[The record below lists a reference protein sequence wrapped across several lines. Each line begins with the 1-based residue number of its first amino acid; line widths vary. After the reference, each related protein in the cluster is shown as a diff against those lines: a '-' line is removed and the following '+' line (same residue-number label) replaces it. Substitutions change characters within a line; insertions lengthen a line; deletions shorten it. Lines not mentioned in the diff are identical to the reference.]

1 LKLPGDSQGIPWER
15 IVADSQGIPW
25 ESLGVPWE
33 LRVLTVCCCFSKGDP
48 FMTLLPLTDCCVLL
62 GVDPKT
68 LRLWLTSA
76 HLSWSAHPTDARLKC
91 LTSTHLHLLAK
102 LHDRFL
108 PDPLPGEEGPSGLVP
123 IAPAASTQ
131 AASSQQSA
139 PSVSV
144 ASLPDVQDL
153 RHQFLLLHAQV
164 TTLQQQVTE
173 LALALLRD
181 RFSAGSTLL
190 TPTPAP
196 LPALPLPKPVAA
208 SSSRHRARA
217 TKPMATTVPDR
228 PRSRALPLL
237 EYAADGQLVI
247 ISPTQGVLSL
257 VPASPAWFEWL
268 ASLTSFAFR
277 GHHGQFSATRKFRA
291 GQRIQTWNL
300 HRSLHGRSCTLYLGL
315 TPTLTLAR
323 LEEMAATALA
333 RLTTL

>member
-1 LKLPGDSQGIPWER
+1 
-15 IVADSQGIPW
+15 
-25 ESLGVPWE
+25 
-33 LRVLTVCCCFSKGDP
+33 
-48 FMTLLPLTDCCVLL
+48 MTLLPLTECCVLL

-91 LTSTHLHLLAK
+91 LTSTHLHLLAQ

-108 PDPLPGEEGPSGLVP
+108 PDPLPGETGPSGSLP
-123 IAPAASTQ
+123 ISPPSSTQ

-139 PSVSV
+139 PPVSV

-153 RHQFLLLHAQV
+153 RHQVLLLHAQV

-181 RFSAGSTLL
+181 RSSAGFTLL

-196 LPALPLPKPVAA
+196 LPRTLPLTKTVAA

-217 TKPMATTVPDR
+217 TQPKATTAPDR
-228 PRSRALPLL
+228 TRSRALPLL

-277 GHHGQFSATRKFRA
+277 GHQGQFSATRKFRA